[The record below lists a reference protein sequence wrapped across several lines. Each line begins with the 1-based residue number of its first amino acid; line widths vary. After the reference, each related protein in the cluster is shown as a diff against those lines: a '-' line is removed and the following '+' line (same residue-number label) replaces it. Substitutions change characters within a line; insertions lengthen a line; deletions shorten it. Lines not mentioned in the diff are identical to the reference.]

1 MITDIWSLI
10 SPKFISQPEQIAW
23 LRRLPNSGHKACSY
37 EQIYQYANRYAKLLK
52 DAGVG
57 VGDIVTIFAPNGPE
71 WGIAALAVWKLGAI
85 VAPVHPGNSDHD
97 IKVELEALAPKVVM
111 CHGESRPIPNTIKM
125 QIDLEGDFEDA
136 IGDDSNLVVDLE
148 SEAVRIYTSGS
159 TGNSKIVRLSHR
171 NIVSNIVAL
180 SKLMA
185 VDRSDRFLSLL
196 PLSHTMELTGGFLF
210 ALYSGST
217 IVLPR
222 VLAASEILEALRE
235 EKISL
240 LVGVPRL
247 YRNIML
253 GLDKRFRQGGS
264 MLGLYLRILKCLPV
278 FLRRRLNWPIRKHL
292 GGNIK
297 VWISGGSRL
306 DPKISGYF
314 QQLGLPLI
322 QGYGLTETSPVISM
336 QKTFDSILD
345 SVGDPLE
352 EIEVKIHNA
361 DDKGHGELWVKG
373 PNVMLGYLTQAQND
387 QVFEDGWFKTGD
399 LACIDQDRKIT
410 ITGRLKRLI
419 VTEAGKN
426 VYPEEL
432 ETLLERLDGVK
443 EAGVFEMNL
452 RPAAVLAVDES
463 VNFDGA
469 KQLIQEFNKLV
480 SSHNR
485 IFRFALTNELPRTPV
500 GKVAI
505 KDLPKMFSDNEV
517 AS

>member
-1 MITDIWSLI
+1 MW
-10 SPKFISQPEQIAW
+10 
-23 LRRLPNSGHKACSY
+23 C
-37 EQIYQYANRYAKLLK
+37 
-52 DAGVG
+52 
-57 VGDIVTIFAPNGPE
+57 
-71 WGIAALAVWKLGAI
+71 
-85 VAPVHPGNSDHD
+85 
-97 IKVELEALAPKVVM
+97 
-111 CHGESRPIPNTIKM
+111 GESPQISNAIKI
-125 QIDLEGDFEDA
+125 QVDLDDNIESYL
-136 IGDDSNLVVDLE
+136 GDDSNLVIDVD

-159 TGNSKIVRLSHR
+159 TGNPKIVCLSHR
-171 NIVSNIVAL
+171 NIVSNVVAL
-180 SKLMA
+180 SKLM
-185 VDRSDRFLSLL
+185 VVERTDRFLSLL

-210 ALYSGST
+210 AMYSGST

-253 GLDKRFRQGGS
+253 GLEKRFRQGGS
-264 MLGLYLRILKCLPV
+264 ILRLYRRILKCLPV
-278 FLRRRLNWPIRKHL
+278 FVRRRLNWPIRKHF

-297 VWISGGSRL
+297 AWISGGSRL

-322 QGYGLTETSPVISM
+322 QGYGLTETSPVISI
-336 QKTFDSILD
+336 QKTFEPKLD

-352 EIEVKIHNA
+352 EVEVKIHNA

-373 PNVMLGYLTQAQND
+373 PNVMLGYVDQAQND
-387 QVFEDGWFKTGD
+387 QVFEDRWFKTGD
-399 LACIDQDRKIT
+399 LACIDKDRKIT
-410 ITGRLKRLI
+410 ITGRDKRLI

-443 EAGVFEMNL
+443 EAGVIEINM
-452 RPAAVLAVDES
+452 RPVAVLAVDES
-463 VNFDGA
+463 IDFNDV
-469 KQLIQEFNKLV
+469 KQVIQEFNKLV

-485 IFRFALTNELPRTPV
+485 IFRFALTDELPRTPL

-505 KDLPKMFSDNEV
+505 KDLPKIFSENEV
-517 AS
+517 AR